1 MRSGL
6 LDKNSIKKILIIRN
20 DNIGDLICT
29 TPAIQAIKK
38 KYKNAAISILVNRY
52 NKDVIEGSGIADE
65 CFVYDKLKHGRHKN
79 RLSAWLEIYRT
90 FSEIRKRGFDLVISA
105 RSSYSPSVSRMAYF
119 TGARWRLGYVPQK
132 GMLPR
137 FFYNIPVVEEKKP
150 LHEADKVYR
159 LIAPLGIEKDNEGL
173 AINIPDAEKN
183 RAWDFLKG
191 HGVKK
196 DDYLAAIHISSRRPE
211 NRWPIERFIKIIN
224 FLTSKDIKVVVLWM
238 PGDETNPMHPG
249 DDSKAESIKAKVSG
263 GVILYKTESVKE
275 LIGILSL
282 CKLVVCLD
290 GGAMHIAAALKIP
303 VVALFGS
310 TDIAV
315 WGPYGKGH
323 SVIKKENGIESIS
336 AKHVMDVINTKL
348 PKRFL
353 EIERMV
359 SK

>member
-6 LDKNSIKKILIIRN
+6 LDKNSIKKILVIRN

-29 TPAIQAIKK
+29 TPAIQAVRKRF
-38 KYKNAAISILVNRY
+38 KNAAISILVNRY
-52 NKDVIEGSGIADE
+52 NKDVIDGSGIADE
-65 CFVYDKLKHGRHKN
+65 CFVYDKLKHGRHKS

-90 FSEIRKRGFDLVISA
+90 FSEIRKREFDLVISA
-105 RSSYSPSVSRMAYF
+105 RSSYSPSVARMAYF

-132 GMLPR
+132 GILPR
-137 FFYNIPVVEEKKP
+137 FFYNIPVVGEKKA

-173 AINIPDAEKN
+173 VINIPETEKN
-183 RAWDFLKG
+183 RAWDFLKEN
-191 HGVKK
+191 GVKK

-224 FLTSKDIKVVVLWM
+224 FLASKGIKVVVLRM
-238 PGDETNPMHPG
+238 PGDEANPMHPG
-249 DDSKAESIKAKVSG
+249 DDRKAESIKEKVHG
-263 GVILYKTESVKE
+263 DVILYKTESVKE

-282 CKLVVCLD
+282 CKLVICLD
-290 GGAMHIAAALKIP
+290 GGAMHIAAALNIP
-303 VVALFGS
+303 VIAFFGS
-310 TDIAV
+310 TDPAV

-323 SVIKKENGIESIS
+323 TVIKKENGIESIS
-336 AKHVMDVINTKL
+336 VKDVMDVINSKL

-353 EIERMV
+353 EKERMV
-359 SK
+359 LK